1 MKVTVVSWLLF
12 SALLVNL
19 PITFESLK
27 ITCLC
32 PRVNF
37 VTMVDV
43 KGNRAINSFIE
54 LRLCKSKYT
63 SIVWCKHTIL
73 RTSTIEKLTWLFN
86 STLIK
91 RLTNLKRCCPVAALH
106 LLIFVELAHHAVGV
120 DNLVTKVPANV
131 KLLITSRIYKWRNG
145 SFCNKSCQS

>member
-1 MKVTVVSWLLF
+1 
-12 SALLVNL
+12 
-19 PITFESLK
+19 
-27 ITCLC
+27 
-32 PRVNF
+32 
-37 VTMVDV
+37 MVDV

-54 LRLCKSKYT
+54 LRLFKSEYT

-120 DNLVTKVPANV
+120 DNLVGGQ
-131 KLLITSRIYKWRNG
+131 LLDREFKDLMVGPCHADNRLGPLGDNHGAGPGRVLLGQAGDMSRHHAYIL
-145 SFCNKSCQS
+145 SVQPVHLCNNKQT